1 MLKMTIDKSDKNDT
15 NNIIKKEYD
24 NIQKRF
30 RKISKVI
37 LLRYYLIEFVF
48 V

>member
-1 MLKMTIDKSDKNDT
+1 MTIDKSDKNDT

-24 NIQKRF
+24 NIQKRL

-37 LLRYYLIEFVF
+37 LFRYYLIEFVF